1 MSNVSSEVQ
10 TDDEQGEDDNDDG
23 RLCCGNGDVSVERSW
38 VSFDAL
44 DDGRV
49 DGDDADDS
57 LLSSADKCSKVL
69 DDFEFGDGSGSV
81 IDVDSKSGE
90 RQCLSE
96 NVHMNDSETFR
107 VIAFSNRL
115 VA

>member
-1 MSNVSSEVQ
+1 MFNVFSKVQ
-10 TDDEQGEDDNDDG
+10 TDDEQGEDDS
-23 RLCCGNGDVSVERSW
+23 DVCVELSC

-49 DGDDADDS
+49 DGDDANDN

-69 DDFEFGDGSGSV
+69 DDFGDGSGSMT
-81 IDVDSKSGE
+81 DVDSKSGDIE

-96 NVHMNDSETFR
+96 NVHLNGSETFC
-107 VIAFSNRL
+107 VIAFSDRL